1 MAVIALSVPC
11 YAPAGAREEE
21 KRMRVT
27 EVKLKGLRA
36 GAIRALAVV
45 AVILLVCSGA
55 WAQKNKKDKTASTSD
70 QPVPSMPM
78 SPNEEIEHNIGEMLA
93 AQQLGNMEL
102 MHKYYS
108 DSATFVSSD
117 YGPPIVGWKNWADGY
132 ERQKAAF
139 QQMQIV
145 RRNTYIYIHGDVAW
159 ATYQWDFSAML
170 ATGKG
175 YDARGQTTLVLTK
188 AGSDWLVVHNHT
200 AVDCSSLAPAE
211 ATPVMPAPSL
221 GPAQP
226 KPQNQ

>member
-1 MAVIALSVPC
+1 
-11 YAPAGAREEE
+11 
-21 KRMRVT
+21 MRVS
-27 EVKLKGLRA
+27 EVKLTGLRA

-55 WAQKNKKDKTASTSD
+55 WAQKNKKDKNASTSD
-70 QPVPSMPM
+70 QPTPSMPM

-117 YGPPIVGWKNWADGY
+117 YGPPIMGWKTWAAGY

-139 QQMQIV
+139 QQMQII
-145 RRNTYIYIHGDVAW
+145 RRNTFIFTHADVAW
-159 ATYQWDFSAML
+159 ATYQWDFAAVL

-175 YDARGQTTLVLTK
+175 YDARGQTTLVFNK
-188 AGSDWLVVHNHT
+188 VGSDWLIVHNHT
-200 AVDCSSLAPAE
+200 AVDCSSLPQPE
-211 ATPVMPAPSL
+211 ATPPASGVP
-221 GPAQP
+221 GTPVQP
-226 KPQNQ
+226 KPQN

>member
-1 MAVIALSVPC
+1 
-11 YAPAGAREEE
+11 
-21 KRMRVT
+21 MRVS
-27 EVKLKGLRA
+27 EVKLTGLRA

-70 QPVPSMPM
+70 QPVPPMPM

-108 DSATFVSSD
+108 DSTTFVSSD
-117 YGPPIVGWKNWADGY
+117 YGPPIMGWKTWAAGY

-139 QQMQIV
+139 QQMQII
-145 RRNTYIYIHGDVAW
+145 RRNTFIFTHADVAW
-159 ATYQWDFSAML
+159 ATYQWDFAAVL

-175 YDARGQTTLVLTK
+175 YDARGQTTLVFNK
-188 AGSDWLVVHNHT
+188 VGSDWLIVHNHT
-200 AVDCSSLAPAE
+200 AVDCSSLPQPE
-211 ATPVMPAPSL
+211 ATPPASGVP
-221 GPAQP
+221 GTPVQP
-226 KPQNQ
+226 KPQN

>member
-1 MAVIALSVPC
+1 
-11 YAPAGAREEE
+11 
-21 KRMRVT
+21 MRVS
-27 EVKLKGLRA
+27 EVKLTGLRA

-55 WAQKNKKDKTASTSD
+55 WAQKNKKDKNASTSD
-70 QPVPSMPM
+70 QPTPSMPM

-117 YGPPIVGWKNWADGY
+117 YGPPIMGWNTWAAGY

-139 QQMQIV
+139 QQMQII
-145 RRNTYIYIHGDVAW
+145 RRNTFIFTHADVAW
-159 ATYQWDFSAML
+159 ATYQWDFAAVL

-175 YDARGQTTLVLTK
+175 YDARGQTTLVFNK
-188 AGSDWLVVHNHT
+188 VGSDWLIVHNHT
-200 AVDCSSLAPAE
+200 AVDCSSLPQPE
-211 ATPVMPAPSL
+211 ATPPASGVP
-221 GPAQP
+221 GTPVQP
-226 KPQNQ
+226 KPQN

>member
-1 MAVIALSVPC
+1 MAPAALQGSC

-27 EVKLKGLRA
+27 EVNLKGLRA
-36 GAIRALAVV
+36 DAIRALVAVT
-45 AVILLVCSGA
+45 VILLVCSGA
-55 WAQKNKKDKTASTSD
+55 WAQKNKKDKNASTSD
-70 QPVPSMPM
+70 QPMSSMPM

-117 YGPPIVGWKNWADGY
+117 YGPPIMGWKTWAAGY

-139 QQMQIV
+139 QQMQII
-145 RRNTYIYIHGDVAW
+145 RRNTLIYTHADVAW
-159 ATYQWDFSAML
+159 ATYQWDFAAVL

-175 YDARGQTTLVLTK
+175 YDARGQTTLVFNK
-188 AGSDWLVVHNHT
+188 VGSDWLIVHNHT
-200 AVDCSSLAPAE
+200 AVDCSSLASAE
-211 ATPVMPAPSL
+211 ATPATPPSS
-221 GPAQP
+221 GAPAQP
-226 KPQNQ
+226 KPQN

>member
-1 MAVIALSVPC
+1 MAAAALQGSC

-21 KRMRVT
+21 KRMRVS
-27 EVKLKGLRA
+27 EVKLTGLRA

-55 WAQKNKKDKTASTSD
+55 WAQKNKKDKNASTSD
-70 QPVPSMPM
+70 QPTPSMPM

-117 YGPPIVGWKNWADGY
+117 YGPPIMGWKSWAAGY
-132 ERQKAAF
+132 ERQKGAF
-139 QQMQIV
+139 QQMQII
-145 RRNTYIYIHGDVAW
+145 RRNTFIYTHADVAW
-159 ATYQWDFSAML
+159 ATYQWDFSAVL

-175 YDARGQTTLVLTK
+175 YDARGQTTLVFNK
-188 AGSDWLVVHNHT
+188 VGNDWLIVHNHT
-200 AVDCSSLAPAE
+200 AVDCGSLAPVE
-211 ATPVMPAPSL
+211 ASPV
-221 GPAQP
+221 PAQP
-226 KPQNQ
+226 KPQN

>member
-1 MAVIALSVPC
+1 MKQL
-11 YAPAGAREEE
+11 
-21 KRMRVT
+21 
-27 EVKLKGLRA
+27 EVRLMGLRI
-36 GAIRALAVV
+36 GAIRALASM
-45 AVILLVCSGA
+45 AVILLLSSGV
-55 WAQKNKKDKTASTSD
+55 WAQKNKKNQPAPD
-70 QPVPSMPM
+70 QPLPSMPM
-78 SPNEEIEHNIGEMLA
+78 SPNDQIEHNIGEMLA
-93 AQQLGNMEL
+93 AQQLGNLEL

-175 YDARGQTTLVLTK
+175 YDARGQTTLVFTK
-188 AGSDWLVVHNHT
+188 VGNDWLVVHNHT
-200 AVDCSSLAPAE
+200 AVDCGSLAPAE
-211 ATPVMPAPSL
+211 AMPVPSVA
-221 GPAQP
+221 PAQP
-226 KPQNQ
+226 QSKPQN